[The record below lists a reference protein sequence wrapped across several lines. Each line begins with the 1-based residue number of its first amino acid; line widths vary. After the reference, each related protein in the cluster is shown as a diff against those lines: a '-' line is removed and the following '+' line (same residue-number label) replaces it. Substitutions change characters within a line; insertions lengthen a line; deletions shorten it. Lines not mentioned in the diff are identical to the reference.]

1 MRRIAAAIIS
11 FLLAAGCVSPYTS
24 AYILLPDDK
33 PEEGLVGIDYLKSLS
48 TGRST
53 IIDKDVIIEGFVVAN
68 DFRGEFY
75 KKAVIDDGRSGIEID
90 IDRQRLYQLIPL
102 HAYIYISCNGLALGR
117 SGGKFTLGAPPT
129 GEYATDRIS
138 ASDITRYIKV
148 SDDFLLPEP
157 VEIKVD
163 QLAVQYISRYVCI
176 RNLKIV
182 EAEADLTW
190 CDQQQYGDYDEDEED
205 YRNSGS
211 NLSYEEWCLEHD
223 SDRDFYDDYDTPMVR
238 GIRVIAKNPED
249 EKKAKGLNRIYNL
262 FENIEI
268 FC

>member
-24 AYILLPDDK
+24 AYILLPDGK

-102 HAYIYISCNGLALGR
+102 HAYIYVSCNGLALGR

-157 VEIKVD
+157 VEITVD

-190 CDQQQYGDYDEDEED
+190 CDQQQYGDYDEDED
-205 YRNSGS
+205 DIY
-211 NLSYEEWCLEHD
+211 LTYT
-223 SDRDFYDDYDTPMVR
+223 DRHFADEYGNILTVR
-238 GIRVIAKNPED
+238 T
-249 EKKAKGLNRIYNL
+249 LNRCDYGNEALPSGPVSLTGIIDYTDGRYIMRISNHRIIA
-262 FENIEI
+262 E
-268 FC
+268 